1 MSNIFRGEESPIG
14 ELLQKQI
21 DTLDEDTDFRITRLW
36 AKLNTELMDISVRLH
51 EVSEKVKTISEYLG
65 IDSEDSNNNLNK

>member
-1 MSNIFRGEESPIG
+1 MSSIFRDQESPIG

-51 EVSEKVKTISEYLG
+51 EVSEKVKTISEHLG